1 MPSLLVSARP
11 LVSLNIIDSSLLC
24 PSFSATVNPPL
35 LPPSPVPS
43 PLPLLGLCRRVE
55 GLYQRSHSLG
65 EGRRGEAL
73 AGNTEGV
80 AGSVHVGSVQAV
92 EELRGGE
99 EGREGEGREGE
110 GREGEGREG
119 EGREGEGGRESRD
132 GEEIQRGGYGRRGV
146 IRCFGGEERRS
157 SGQGRVAGRWTD
169 PS

>member
-55 GLYQRSHSLG
+55 GLYQRSHSLC

-99 EGREGEGREGE
+99 E